1 MVKYVSSL
9 AFVMLVG
16 CVAADDREAEGEL
29 VEELVN
35 GPDLTVTLAGP
46 TGAVGGNLADLQ
58 LTLRNIGNASAVA
71 GKVTIALPP
80 TASFYSSPLCT
91 WGSTIGTVSCSFGTV
106 TAGTA
111 RSTSV
116 RIAMP
121 VAPTATFLAT
131 ASTTTAEQSTQN
143 NTAQA
148 VVSLAPP
155 PPPVPVAIAAPQN
168 IRTRACNGTVPSF
181 AGCTP
186 GSYVIGNWTL
196 DLGGGIRYSGTPMNG
211 VWSQPSG
218 GSSLEMLFYNG
229 NGALIIRWV
238 ASGVSATCF
247 NGLMYQGTNT
257 TPYGALEVCTQ

>member
-16 CVAADDREAEGEL
+16 CVAAEDPDTESEL
-29 VEELVN
+29 ASELAN

-46 TGAVGGNLADLQ
+46 TGAVGGALADVQ
-58 LTLRNIGNASAVA
+58 VTLRNVGNASAAA

-80 TASFYSSPLCT
+80 TASFYSSSFCT

-106 TAGTA
+106 AANSARTA
-111 RSTSV
+111 SV

-121 VAPTATFLAT
+121 VASSATFLAT
-131 ASTTTAEQSTQN
+131 ASTTTQEQSTQN
-143 NTAQA
+143 NTGQV

-155 PPPVPVAIAAPQN
+155 PPPVPVTLAPPQN

-218 GSSLEMLFYNG
+218 PSSLQMLFYNG
-229 NGALIIRWV
+229 SGALIIRWE
-238 ASGVSATCF
+238 ASGVSGTCF
-247 NGLMYQGTNT
+247 NGLMYQGAST